1 MRLAIDSRTHATRS
15 RTVDWNQLFRTFAGL
30 LAILNPIGAVPIF
43 LGLTLGHGPSQR
55 RRTARYAALAVAVV
69 LIAAVWAGEGLLGFF
84 GVRIASFRVGGGILI
99 LLMAIAMLQARTSPS
114 KQTQEEAEEA
124 GTRDSVGVVP
134 IGVPLLAGPGA
145 ISLVIVDAQQAAA
158 GERVLLSATILVAAA
173 IAWAALLAADPI
185 GRVLGRTGI
194 NIFTRLMGLLL
205 AAVAVEY
212 IATGLLELF
221 PALAG

>member
-1 MRLAIDSRTHATRS
+1 MEPHQI
-15 RTVDWNQLFRTFAGL
+15 FRTFAGL
-30 LAILNPIGAVPIF
+30 LAILNPLGAVPIF
-43 LGLTLGHGPSQR
+43 LGLTLHLGAPQR
-55 RRTARYAALAVAVV
+55 RRTARVAALAVAGV
-69 LIAAVWAGEGLLGFF
+69 LVAAVWSGDALLAFF

-145 ISLVIVDAQQAAA
+145 ISLVIVDAQEAAVT
-158 GERVLLSATILVAAA
+158 GRLVLTGLVLLVAGC
-173 IAWAALLAADPI
+173 AWLALLLADPI

-212 IATGLLELF
+212 IATGFAGLF
-221 PALAG
+221 PVLAG

>member
-1 MRLAIDSRTHATRS
+1 MHARL
-15 RTVDWNQLFRTFAGL
+15 VDWHQILRTFGGL

-43 LGLTLGHGPSQR
+43 LGLTLGQGPHQR
-55 RRTARYAALAVAVV
+55 RRAARYAAIAVAIVLVV
-69 LIAAVWAGEGLLGFF
+69 AVWAGEGILGFF

-134 IGVPLLAGPGA
+134 IGIPLLAGPGA
-145 ISLVIVDAQQAAA
+145 ISLVIVDAQQADV
-158 GERVLLSATILVAAA
+158 GGRLVLSATIAVVAA
-173 IAWAALLAADPI
+173 IAWVALLAAGPI

>member
-1 MRLAIDSRTHATRS
+1 MDWQQIFRS
-15 RTVDWNQLFRTFAGL
+15 FAGL

-43 LGLTLGHGPSQR
+43 LGLTLGHGPTQR
-55 RRTARYAALAVAVV
+55 RRAARHAALAVAVV
-69 LIAAVWAGEGLLGFF
+69 LVAVVWAGEGILGFF

-99 LLMAIAMLQARTSPS
+99 LLMAISMLQARTSPS
-114 KQTQEEAEEA
+114 KQTREEAEEA

-134 IGVPLLAGPGA
+134 VGVPLLAGPGA
-145 ISLVIVDAQQAAA
+145 ISLVIVDAQQAAMT
-158 GERVLLSATILVAAA
+158 GRLVLSATIVIVAA
-173 IAWAALLAADPI
+173 IAWGALLAAGPI

-212 IATGLLELF
+212 IATGLLGLF
-221 PALAG
+221 PALSR

>member
-1 MRLAIDSRTHATRS
+1 M
-15 RTVDWNQLFRTFAGL
+15 DWHQIFRTFGGL

-43 LGLTLGHGPSQR
+43 LGLTLGQGPDQR
-55 RRTARYAALAVAVV
+55 RRSARYAALAVAVV
-69 LIAAVWAGEGLLGFF
+69 LVVAVWAGEAILGFF

-145 ISLVIVDAQQAAA
+145 ISLVIVDAQHAAI
-158 GERVLLSATILVAAA
+158 GGRFVLSATIVVVAA
-173 IAWAALLAADPI
+173 IAWAALLAAGPI
-185 GRVLGRTGI
+185 GRGLGRTGI

-212 IATGLLELF
+212 IATGMLELF